1 MRYKIEKDVPMPG
14 PSKYPL
20 LQMKIG
26 DSFLAPKNEYAGL
39 RSAVQKT
46 QREHKYRFTTRQ
58 DEDSIRVWR
67 TL

>member
-1 MRYKIEKDVPMPG
+1 MRYKIEKDIPIPG

-26 DSFLAPKNEYAGL
+26 DSFVAPKGEYQGL
-39 RSAVQKT
+39 RAAVQKV
-46 QREHKYRFTTRQ
+46 QREEKSRFTTRQ
-58 DEDSIRVWR
+58 DGECIRVWR